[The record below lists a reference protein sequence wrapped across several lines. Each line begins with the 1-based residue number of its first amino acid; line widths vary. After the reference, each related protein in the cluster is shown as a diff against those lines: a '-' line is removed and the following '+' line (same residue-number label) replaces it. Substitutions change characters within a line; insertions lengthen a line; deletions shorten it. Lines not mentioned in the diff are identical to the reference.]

1 MNNDISRNIGSSI
14 NMGRNIGSSNSNIG
28 GNMLLYIIIIVV
40 LIIVITINKYNE
52 YSTTY
57 NNIDNYQFKTGD
69 IILSSENGL
78 FGYAISLLAG
88 YKYSHCGIVI
98 DGKNKLIAHSHFLNG
113 SNKDIMPVLLIKSE
127 LYNKYN
133 YNDKN
138 SGVIIE
144 RIDTYINDSSI
155 KKLVILPI
163 KNEIDKSKM
172 LEAYMHFMNKPYK
185 QSVLELVN
193 INNNLFKN
201 KRNNTSLFCSEF
213 IVELLQYM
221 DIIDKNIISNTI
233 SPDEIIYLKSH
244 DRSKLITI
252 NFNINKNMLI
262 NTLVY
267 KLLSFIRLPINLIN
281 NFISYK

>member
-1 MNNDISRNIGSSI
+1 MNTDISSI
-14 NMGRNIGSSNSNIG
+14 NINSNNI
-28 GNMLLYIIIIVV
+28 LLYVIIAVV
-40 LIIVITINKYNE
+40 LIIVITMNKYNE
-52 YSTTY
+52 YNITY

-69 IILSSENGL
+69 IILSSENGV

-88 YKYSHCGIVI
+88 YKFSHCGIII
-98 DGKNKLIAHSHFLNG
+98 DGKNKLVAHSHLLNS
-113 SNKDIMPVLLIKSE
+113 SNKDIMPILLIKSE

-133 YNDKN
+133 EKN

-144 RIDTYINDSSI
+144 HLNTFINNGSI

-163 KNEIDKSKM
+163 KNEIDKVKM
-172 LEAYMHFMNKPYK
+172 FNAYTHFMNKPYK
-185 QSVLELVN
+185 QSILELVN

-213 IVELLQYM
+213 IIELLQYM

-233 SPDEIIYLKSH
+233 SPDELLYLSSYDK
-244 DRSKLITI
+244 SKLITI

-262 NTLVY
+262 NTLFY
-267 KLLSFIRLPINLIN
+267 KFISFIRLPINLIS
-281 NFISYK
+281 NFISYT

>member
-1 MNNDISRNIGSSI
+1 
-14 NMGRNIGSSNSNIG
+14 
-28 GNMLLYIIIIVV
+28 V
-40 LIIVITINKYNE
+40 NKHNE
-52 YSTTY
+52 YNTTY

-69 IILSSENGL
+69 IILSSENGI
-78 FGYAISLLAG
+78 FGYTISLLAG

-144 RIDTYINDSSI
+144 RIDTYINEGSV

-163 KNEIDKSKM
+163 KNEIDKVKM
-172 LEAYMHFMNKPYK
+172 LNTYMHFMNKPYK

-213 IVELLQYM
+213 IVEILQHM

-233 SPDEIIYLKSH
+233 SPDDLLNLSGYDKNKIM
-244 DRSKLITI
+244 TI

-262 NTLVY
+262 NTLFY
-267 KLLSFIRLPINLIN
+267 KLLSFISLPITLIN